1 VEVEG
6 RKGMRFIVEKE
17 RRTPIT
23 DETEVVVAGGG
34 PAGVAAAIASSRLGV
49 KTMLIERYGC
59 LGGLATGGL
68 VITLVETERY
78 GVGVVKE
85 AIERL
90 DELGGAK
97 LRKAASKP
105 NVWTEGASFSG
116 EECVNVDPE
125 LLKHVLNEMVLE
137 EGVDLLMHTLVVD
150 VDAEG
155 GVIKHVILEDKS
167 GRHAVAG
174 KMFVDATGDADLA
187 ASAGAPCNH
196 DKHPWGVNIDFRLG
210 GVDIGKENRFKE
222 ERPEEHKDVL
232 EGLSRHVGGRMYW
245 GPSVRSGVVWGGA
258 PHKREADGLDPRDL
272 TMVEVEGRRAVVEG
286 LEYVKTRIP
295 GMEEAFLMDTSSQ
308 AGVRETR
315 RIVGEYTLTKEDE
328 VGGMRFGDAI
338 ASSLFDIP
346 YRCLI
351 PKGVDNLLV
360 GGRCI
365 STTHEAQG
373 SIRNIPPCMVTGQAA
388 GAAAALAA
396 NRGIQPRELDPELV
410 IDALIEQGFDN
421 L

>member
-1 VEVEG
+1 
-6 RKGMRFIVEKE
+6 MRFIVEKE

-97 LRKAASKP
+97 LRKAARKP

-137 EGVDLLMHTLVVD
+137 EGVDLLMHSLVVG

-196 DKHPWGVNIDFRLG
+196 DKHPWGVNIDFRFG
-210 GVDIGKENRFKE
+210 GVDIGKENRFREK
-222 ERPEEHKDVL
+222 RPEEHKDVL
-232 EGLSRHVGGRMYW
+232 EGLSRLVGGRMYW
-245 GPSVRSGVVWGGA
+245 SPSVRSGVVWGGA
-258 PHKREADGLDPRDL
+258 PHKRDADGLDPRDL

-286 LEYVKTRIP
+286 LEYVKTRMP

-308 AGVRETR
+308 VGVRETR
-315 RIVGEYTLTKEDE
+315 RIVGEYTLTRDDE
-328 VGGMRFGDAI
+328 VGGRRFVDAV

-373 SIRNIPPCMVTGQAA
+373 PIRNIPPCMVTGQAA

-396 NRGIQPRELDPELV
+396 KRGIQPRKLDPELV
-410 IDALIEQGFDN
+410 IGALIEQGFDN
-421 L
+421 LRKQP

>member
-1 VEVEG
+1 
-6 RKGMRFIVEKE
+6 MRFIVEKE
-17 RRTPIT
+17 RRTPVT
-23 DETEVVVAGGG
+23 DEADVIVAGGG

-90 DELGGAK
+90 DELGGSR
-97 LRKAASKP
+97 LRKAASEP
-105 NVWTEGASFSG
+105 NTWTEGASFSG

-137 EGVDLLMHTLVVD
+137 AGVDLLMHSLVVG
-150 VDAEG
+150 VDADG

-174 KMFVDATGDADLA
+174 EMFVDATGDADLA
-187 ASAGAPCNH
+187 AAAGAPYNH
-196 DKHPWGVNIDFRLG
+196 DNHPWGINIDFRFG
-210 GVDIGKENRFKE
+210 GVDIGKEIQFKE
-222 ERPEEHKDVL
+222 ERPEEHKGVL
-232 EGLSRHVGGRMYW
+232 EGLSEHVGGRMYW
-245 GPSVRSGVVWGGA
+245 GPSVRNGVVWGGA
-258 PHKREADGLDPRDL
+258 PHKHEANGLDPRDL
-272 TMVEVEGRRAVVEG
+272 TMVEVEGRRAVVTG
-286 LEYVKTRIP
+286 LEYVKTRMP
-295 GMEEAFLMDTSSQ
+295 GMEEAFLVDTSSQ
-308 AGVRETR
+308 VGVRETR
-315 RIVGEYTLTKEDE
+315 RIVGDYTLTKEDQ
-328 VGGMRFGDAI
+328 VGGRRFEDAI
-338 ASSLFDIP
+338 SSNSLFDIP

-351 PKGVDNLLV
+351 PRGVDNLLV

-373 SIRNIPPCMVTGQAA
+373 PIRNIPPCMVTGQAA
-388 GAAAALAA
+388 GVAAALAA
-396 NRGIQPRELDPELV
+396 KMGIQPRKLDHERVVDELV
-410 IDALIEQGFDN
+410 EQGFSN
-421 L
+421 LRK

>member
-6 RKGMRFIVEKE
+6 QKGMRFIVEKE

-78 GVGVVKE
+78 DVGVVKE

-97 LRKAASKP
+97 LRKAARKP

-137 EGVDLLMHTLVVD
+137 EGVDLLMHSLVVGI
-150 VDAEG
+150 DAEG

-167 GRHAVAG
+167 GRHAVEG

-187 ASAGAPCNH
+187 ASAGAACNH
-196 DKHPWGVNIDFRLG
+196 DKHPWGINIDFRFG

-222 ERPEEHKDVL
+222 KRPKEHKDVL
-232 EGLSRHVGGRMYW
+232 EGLSRLVGGRMYW

-258 PHKREADGLDPRDL
+258 PHKHEADGLDPRDL

-286 LEYVKTRIP
+286 LEYVKTRMP
-295 GMEEAFLMDTSSQ
+295 GM
-308 AGVRETR
+308 
-315 RIVGEYTLTKEDE
+315 IVGEYTLTRDDE
-328 VGGMRFGDAI
+328 VGGRRFGDAV

-373 SIRNIPPCMVTGQAA
+373 PIRNIPPCMVTGQAA

-396 NRGIQPRELDPELV
+396 KRGIQPRKLDPELV
-410 IDALIEQGFDN
+410 IGALIEQGFDN
-421 L
+421 LRKQPEKIEGV